1 MKARYL
7 LIMVL
12 AGALLG
18 VAGIAWTGKP
28 HFVGTV
34 TATLLED
41 GSLRVCFKEA
51 GLGNNQN
58 IDYKVSAT
66 ASATYQCVNNAGNCP
81 QAANKR
87 KVTGEVSAEAT
98 FNSGQNGQISQC
110 LTIQGP
116 PEVDPF
122 CPGGQT
128 ETLAQVTY
136 SGITITDQTNNIT
149 ANARPATLS
158 QTLFVCP

>member
-1 MKARYL
+1 MKVRYL

-12 AGALLG
+12 GAALLG
-18 VAGIAWTGKP
+18 AAAIAWTGNP
-28 HFVGTV
+28 HFVGPV

-58 IDYKVSAT
+58 ITYEASAT

-87 KVTGEVSAEAT
+87 RVTGEVSAEAT
-98 FNSGQNGQISQC
+98 FNSGRNGQISQC
-110 LTIQGP
+110 LIIAP

-122 CPGGQT
+122 CPPGQT

-136 SGITITDQTNNIT
+136 SGIKITDQTNGIT
-149 ANARPATLS
+149 ANAKPATLS

>member
-1 MKARYL
+1 M
-7 LIMVL
+7 
-12 AGALLG
+12 
-18 VAGIAWTGKP
+18 
-28 HFVGTV
+28 GTV

-51 GLGNNQN
+51 GLGNYQN
-58 IDYKVSAT
+58 INYEVSAT
-66 ASATYQCVNNAGNCP
+66 ASATSQCLNTAGKCP
-81 QAANKR
+81 QAANRR
-87 KVTGEVSAEAT
+87 KVTGEVSAKAT
-98 FNSGQNGQISQC
+98 FTSGQNGQISQC

-128 ETLAQVTY
+128 GTLAQVIY
-136 SGITITDQTNNIT
+136 SGMTITDQTNGIT